1 MKDNGIDDPLEVDT
15 IVKAASKITKDKTT
29 NVSELMGCA
38 KRMLELEGT
47 NGVSYSELEKSF
59 NDLVTKKEK
68 TGGGVVKELNDQVQ
82 QAESRKKIALDG
94 EKTTEIQLK
103 DYVQARDGLSS
114 LGVDVENLPKL
125 RNMLLNGVEVDFDQ
139 HKMITNISKSES
151 LIEVMSDLDKKIE
164 VKKLVDAGLDHK
176 IKASNR
182 ELEVLQN
189 AITNLAVAI
198 KKSNDYVEEFR
209 KTTDSIKELAET
221 SVQGA
226 KTQIKDIADS
236 VNTNLKIVNA
246 ALNEV

>member
-1 MKDNGIDDPLEVDT
+1 
-15 IVKAASKITKDKTT
+15 
-29 NVSELMGCA
+29 
-38 KRMLELEGT
+38 
-47 NGVSYSELEKSF
+47 
-59 NDLVTKKEK
+59 
-68 TGGGVVKELNDQVQ
+68 
-82 QAESRKKIALDG
+82 
-94 EKTTEIQLK
+94 
-103 DYVQARDGLSS
+103 
-114 LGVDVENLPKL
+114 
-125 RNMLLNGVEVDFDQ
+125 MLLNGVEVDFDQ

-246 ALNEV
+246 ALNEAKPVIEEFSKVIEEADKSAAEMAKEATLWPLLQLIKEGSGSDVEVKTSMMLLLNGFEMWLRAKPVVTSDILDYSEKINQWARDQVPAIGK